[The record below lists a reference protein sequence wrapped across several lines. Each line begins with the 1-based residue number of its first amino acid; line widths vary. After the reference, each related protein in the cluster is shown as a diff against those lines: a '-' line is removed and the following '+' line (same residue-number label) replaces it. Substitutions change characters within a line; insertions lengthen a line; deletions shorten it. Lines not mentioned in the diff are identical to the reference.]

1 MLDRASPVGDEPPS
15 RVRMGRRRRFRRPD
29 WNRDDAVRYAGA
41 RRGPRPHR
49 NGRFLGQATW
59 MGAAMLLAYGPGHSV
74 LLLVAGITP
83 TYVQTLV
90 GRLGRFERWLPGQRT
105 FAGILVIAG
114 LLIGIKWR
122 SRAVERRLM
131 QAFTIAGDVVS

>member
-1 MLDRASPVGDEPPS
+1 
-15 RVRMGRRRRFRRPD
+15 
-29 WNRDDAVRYAGA
+29 
-41 RRGPRPHR
+41 
-49 NGRFLGQATW
+49 